1 MFEIWECWE
10 PMDSG
15 EEEVQG
21 AEHSSTEEE
30 VGGVEN
36 SSTVSPVERAEH
48 SSTASPLRDA
58 RFNESTAVQQP
69 SSRSTHAPAADVSSS
84 DLDAECELFASSYS
98 SHSFNAP
105 SGELHASTP
114 HAARVTPYSSPS
126 SQSSAATSDSEL
138 EMQLQIAYGQ
148 ETQTHTHTPP
158 PPSNDPPLA
167 ATKRQLLQSA
177 FQGMKTVFQ
186 FLGLEGQEHMHMTL
200 YGVDERYF
208 GLVALCA
215 QGPEQCIH
223 CLEKRESCMC
233 WSDRPAKGE
242 QALRA
247 MAQEA
252 LAFSEAL
259 IPPTE
264 YREELET
271 CAEYGVCA
279 YLVRFAME
287 RSTWLGRYRE
297 VYKNYH
303 GLLQRRIEIK
313 RSVTERMMD
322 VGIKRSYNKMWEKL
336 ADQKMDILAFF
347 NADSQETCE
356 EMWSARQGELV
367 TIMRER
373 RKHMKLPWQTEY
385 FFTDG
390 YLDAQLENRAMV
402 DFVYQEARDVQ
413 RRRDPPKGACD
424 VGNVCADAVWYIL

>member
-1 MFEIWECWE
+1 
-10 PMDSG
+10 
-15 EEEVQG
+15 
-21 AEHSSTEEE
+21 
-30 VGGVEN
+30 
-36 SSTVSPVERAEH
+36 
-48 SSTASPLRDA
+48 
-58 RFNESTAVQQP
+58 
-69 SSRSTHAPAADVSSS
+69 
-84 DLDAECELFASSYS
+84 
-98 SHSFNAP
+98 
-105 SGELHASTP
+105 
-114 HAARVTPYSSPS
+114 
-126 SQSSAATSDSEL
+126 
-138 EMQLQIAYGQ
+138 
-148 ETQTHTHTPP
+148 
-158 PPSNDPPLA
+158 
-167 ATKRQLLQSA
+167 
-177 FQGMKTVFQ
+177 
-186 FLGLEGQEHMHMTL
+186 
-200 YGVDERYF
+200 
-208 GLVALCA
+208 
-215 QGPEQCIH
+215 
-223 CLEKRESCMC
+223 MC

-242 QALRA
+242 QSLRA

-279 YLVRFAME
+279 YLVRFAVE
-287 RSTWLGRYRE
+287 RSIWLGRYRE

-347 NADSQETCE
+347 NADSQETCK

-373 RKHMKLPWQTEY
+373 RKHIKLPWQTEY

-413 RRRDPPKGACD
+413 RRRDPPRVRVTWEMYVLMQFGIFFRRSKREAVYSAYPELPRVTLFVHWLRLMSVKVHLSNNQGVPLYIM
-424 VGNVCADAVWYIL
+424 VGEMLGGRM